1 MIEIQMQLL
10 QENES
15 KIFTHII
22 LISSQVKP
30 VDENTNMNHFDLKQL
45 LSYIQAL
52 FYKI

>member
-15 KIFTHII
+15 KIYTHII
-22 LISSQVKP
+22 LISSQVKH
-30 VDENTNMNHFDLKQL
+30 VDQNTSMNHFELKQL

-52 FYKI
+52 FHKI

>member
-22 LISSQVKP
+22 LISSQVKH
-30 VDENTNMNHFDLKQL
+30 VDQNTNMNHFELK
-45 LSYIQAL
+45 
-52 FYKI
+52 